1 MEEVKVEEHSLPKI
15 ELEILHWLISYPLMS
30 AYQLAVGLGLD
41 WDSVKGY
48 LRHLT
53 DELDFL
59 EPLPCADPGLRKG
72 VQAYIPT
79 DEGIR
84 ALAQAEGLSSVQSV
98 RGRRLTKGRLYK
110 IVNSLPIYYGLR
122 TFMVRLGEA
131 ARRHGHKVALFEEE
145 PLFRFTRGGRDAR
158 FRPDAFSIYRAG
170 DAAYPFILL
179 WDAGYGRVSHFRGRV
194 DRLHDLREADRY
206 PFPAE
211 YRCFPAVAMVTTD
224 HWRLLEWQRMFRLSA
239 IRRRSA
245 DVHLYLTLRRDLRPG
260 PEGEEWNFFRPVWV
274 DGAGQ
279 RVPFLNRAP
288 SFPWE
293 EYRTF
298 REGRL
303 SSAEIP
309 RRSRRKILGDPLV
322 ERAQALRSLFP
333 RAGEEE
339 IALVNLALR
348 RREKEVLLWIGDH
361 PLLSVPLLA
370 LFMGNRESTIQRD
383 IPHLTKLGLI
393 ERAEPPE
400 GFQGEAMYLLTDRGV
415 RWLVKRRRERYRT
428 FLLHHWQRT
437 VRWMLT
443 CFQHTRALYECMAIF
458 AAPGLTGGPPGSCGL
473 HLWESEFRK
482 NRRYAYRG
490 FKRVFAPDAYG
501 IFRLGDRGYRF
512 FLEVD
517 MDTVHGRSLERK
529 AESYYIFRRSREF
542 VEHGFAFPSVLV
554 VTTTLGRA
562 RSILSTFERVAGW
575 FGVGVLPLYVTTQ
588 QLIAA
593 EGPLA
598 PIWLTPTSKNLM
610 PWLSCVRHPEDASA
624 SEGTD
629 NRRVEMEDATR

>member
-1 MEEVKVEEHSLPKI
+1 
-15 ELEILHWLISYPLMS
+15 MS
-30 AYQLAVGLGLD
+30 AYQLAVVLGLD
-41 WDSVKGY
+41 WGSVKEY
-48 LRHLT
+48 LSRLT
-53 DELDFL
+53 DELGFL
-59 EPLPCADPGLRKG
+59 ERLPCADPALRKG

-79 DEGIR
+79 DEGVR
-84 ALAQAEGLSSVQSV
+84 ALAQAEGLSSVQAV
-98 RGRRLTKGRLYK
+98 RRRRLTKGRLYK

-145 PLFRFTRGGRDAR
+145 PIFRFTRGGREGR
-158 FRPDAFSIYRAG
+158 FRPHAFSVYRAG

-179 WDAGYGRVSHFRGRV
+179 WDAGYGRVNHFRGRV
-194 DRLHDLREADRY
+194 DGLHDLREADRY

-211 YRCFPAVAMVTTD
+211 YRRFPAVAVVTTD

-245 DVHLYLTLRRDLRPG
+245 ELQLYLALRRDLRPG
-260 PEGEEWNFFRPVWV
+260 PEGEEWNLFRPVWF

-279 RVPFLNRAP
+279 RVPFLNGAV

-293 EYRTF
+293 EYRAF
-298 REGRL
+298 REERVVA
-303 SSAEIP
+303 AEIP
-309 RRSRRKILGDPLV
+309 RRSRGKILGDPLL

-361 PLLSVPLLA
+361 PLLTVRLLA
-370 LFMGNRESTIQRD
+370 LFMGNREGTIRRD
-383 IPHLTKLGLI
+383 MCRLVNLGLI
-393 ERAEPPE
+393 ERVEPPE
-400 GFQGEAMYLLTDRGV
+400 GFEREPIYLLADQGV
-415 RWLVKRRRERYRT
+415 RWLVKRRRESYRT

-443 CFQHTRALYECMAIF
+443 CFQHTRALYECMATF
-458 AAPGLTGGPPGSCGL
+458 AASGLTDEGAPPGSWGL

-482 NRRYAYRG
+482 NRRYEYRG
-490 FKRVFAPDAYG
+490 FDRVFAPDGYG
-501 IFRLGDRGYRF
+501 VFRLGDRGYRF

-542 VEHGFAFPSVLV
+542 VEHGFAFPSLLV

-562 RSILSTFERVAGW
+562 RSVLSTFDRVAGW
-575 FGVGVLPLYVTTQ
+575 LGVGVLPLYVTTQ
-588 QLIAA
+588 QLMTA

-598 PIWLTPTSKNLM
+598 PIWLTATSKNLV
-610 PWLSCVRHPEDASA
+610 PWLPTQNPSA
-624 SEGTD
+624 E
-629 NRRVEMEDATR
+629 REEATHEPHR